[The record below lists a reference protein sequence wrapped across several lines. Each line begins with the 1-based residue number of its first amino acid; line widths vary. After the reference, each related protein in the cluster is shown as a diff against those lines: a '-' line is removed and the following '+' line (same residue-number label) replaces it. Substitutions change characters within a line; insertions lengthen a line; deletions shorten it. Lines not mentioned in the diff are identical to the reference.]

1 MLYNPAFDLYHCVYR
16 FMIMISKIE
25 NNAEMEVD
33 RLRIYDFLILFPY
46 KIKRIRIKNDEK
58 ELKRLVKDLKVDGEN
73 PYNHIPNDKMIFDKL
88 KSYQM
93 SALNYIA
100 SYGIIDSELLLNNRI
115 RLKDEKKMIDILCH
129 LEIENDEKNYLLD
142 WLFSNF
148 NSIPFMGKNGLKD
161 RTKLMEWKYDIA

>member
-1 MLYNPAFDLYHCVYR
+1 M
-16 FMIMISKIE
+16 
-25 NNAEMEVD
+25 
-33 RLRIYDFLILFPY
+33 
-46 KIKRIRIKNDEK
+46 
-58 ELKRLVKDLKVDGEN
+58 KVDEEN

-129 LEIENDEKNYLLD
+129 LEIENDEKII
-142 WLFSNF
+142 F
-148 NSIPFMGKNGLKD
+148 
-161 RTKLMEWKYDIA
+161 